1 MALVI
6 LFVVFVLAMV
16 GLTRPYI
23 GLLALLIVMEL
34 QPGELYPQLAPLHL
48 ERVVAALLLV
58 SILIHG
64 QKLRF
69 PLPMKWFLAFY
80 GAMIVSVPLAFWRGG
95 AFGTC
100 TWYLETV
107 VFLLFVTAL
116 LTTEKRI
123 KWFILTEVLLVDWL
137 GGSALWNY
145 FHGILIVRMDIDRA
159 IGITSSAGD
168 PNTMAVTLLVT
179 IPLCFALMG
188 RSNPIWMRVVALG
201 STAIYLVTIVDTGSR
216 AAASGVIF
224 LTLMLLF
231 RRPKNLIY
239 LPVLVALGPLVWM
252 VIPEQYK
259 ARYET
264 VKTLKTDLSYQNRL
278 LSWQGGVAM
287 FESNPITGIGAGDY
301 TAANGMKYWPGN
313 GRKIFLNAHSL
324 YFKLLGELGLV
335 GIFTFGGYLICVF
348 RLNARLRKQ
357 LQAVN
362 ASGFLRSL
370 PAMFNIILLLLLFDG
385 YAAHNLYRDMWFL
398 VGSMA
403 ASVGLLPLLHQQVTE
418 TETEQP
424 GVSAASVIEQ
434 QWSPALLPA
443 LRRQVP
449 IRVPQSRID
458 LRT

>member
-1 MALVI
+1 M
-6 LFVVFVLAMV
+6 
-16 GLTRPYI
+16 
-23 GLLALLIVMEL
+23 
-34 QPGELYPQLAPLHL
+34 
-48 ERVVAALLLV
+48 
-58 SILIHG
+58 
-64 QKLRF
+64 
-69 PLPMKWFLAFY
+69 
-80 GAMIVSVPLAFWRGG
+80 
-95 AFGTC
+95 
-100 TWYLETV
+100 
-107 VFLLFVTAL
+107 
-116 LTTEKRI
+116 
-123 KWFILTEVLLVDWL
+123 
-137 GGSALWNY
+137 N
-145 FHGILIVRMDIDRA
+145 IDRA

-168 PNTMAVTLLVT
+168 PDTMAITLLVT
-179 IPLCFALMG
+179 IPLCIALMG
-188 RSNPIWMRVVALG
+188 RSNPIWMRVIAVG

-224 LTLMLLF
+224 LALLLVF

-252 VIPEQYK
+252 VIPQQYR

-264 VKTLKTDLSYQNRL
+264 VKSLKTDLSYQNRI

-301 TAANGMKYWPGN
+301 TAANGSKYWPGN

-348 RLNARLRKQ
+348 RLNLRLRKQ
-357 LQAVN
+357 LEAVN
-362 ASGFLRSL
+362 ASGFLLSL
-370 PAMFNIILLLLLFDG
+370 PAIFNIILALLLVDG
-385 YAAHNLYRDMWFL
+385 YAAHNLYRDTWFL

-403 ASVGLLPLLHQQVTE
+403 ASISLLPLLQQRVTE
-418 TETEQP
+418 TEMGAT
-424 GVSAASVIEQ
+424 GVPAARVIEQ

-449 IRVPQSRID
+449 NRVPQPGID

>member
-6 LFVVFVLAMV
+6 VFVIFVLAMV

-48 ERVVAALLLV
+48 ERVVAALLLIA
-58 SILIHG
+58 ILIHG
-64 QKLRF
+64 QKFRF
-69 PLPMKWFLAFY
+69 PLPMRWFLAFY
-80 GAMIVSVPLAFWRGG
+80 GAMVVSVPLAFWRAG
-95 AFGTC
+95 ALGAC
-100 TWYLETV
+100 VAYLEIV
-107 VFLLFVTAL
+107 VFLFFVTAL

-123 KWFILTEVLLVDWL
+123 KWFIFTDILLVDWL

-145 FHGILIVRMDIDRA
+145 MHGVLIVRMNIDRA
-159 IGITSSAGD
+159 VGVTSSAGD
-168 PNTMAVTLLVT
+168 PDTMAITMLLT
-179 IPLCFALMG
+179 IPLCCALMG

-224 LTLMLLF
+224 LVLMMVF

-301 TAANGMKYWPGN
+301 TAANGMKYWPGD

-324 YFKLLGELGLV
+324 YFKLLGELGLF

-403 ASVGLLPLLHQQVTE
+403 ASISLLPLLQQQVTE
-418 TETEQP
+418 TEMDQS
-424 GVSAASVIEQ
+424 GAQAAKAIEQ
-434 QWSPALLPA
+434 QWSPALLPE

-449 IRVPQSRID
+449 NRVPQPRIG